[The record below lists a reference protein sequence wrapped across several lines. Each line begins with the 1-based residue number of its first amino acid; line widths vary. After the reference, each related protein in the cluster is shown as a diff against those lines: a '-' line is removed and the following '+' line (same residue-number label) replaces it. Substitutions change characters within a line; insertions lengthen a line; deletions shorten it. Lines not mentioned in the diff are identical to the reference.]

1 MAEVM
6 ATFGMAPERILWD
19 MTLQQTMLWYD
30 RATERNYG
38 RTVSAKPDERHIER
52 VINDVNSKLKWNA
65 ERNRF
70 E

>member
-38 RTVSAKPDERHIER
+38 RSVSAIPDERHIDR
-52 VINDVNSKLKWNA
+52 VVNDVNAKLKWNA
-65 ERNRF
+65 ARNRF